1 MIFCLIAGAGY
12 SASAQ
17 IYIKVR
23 PVVPVRVRPV
33 APGPQAIWVGEEW
46 KPNGKAY
53 VYAGGY
59 WASPP
64 HPGFIWIPGHW
75 KRHPEY
81 GEYWIAG
88 HWKRA

>member
-1 MIFCLIAGAGY
+1 MKNTVAGAAY

-33 APGPQAIWVGEEW
+33 APGPQAIWIDEEW

-59 WASPP
+59 WATPP
-64 HPGFIWIPGHW
+64 HQGFIWIPGHW

-88 HWKRA
+88 HWKKA